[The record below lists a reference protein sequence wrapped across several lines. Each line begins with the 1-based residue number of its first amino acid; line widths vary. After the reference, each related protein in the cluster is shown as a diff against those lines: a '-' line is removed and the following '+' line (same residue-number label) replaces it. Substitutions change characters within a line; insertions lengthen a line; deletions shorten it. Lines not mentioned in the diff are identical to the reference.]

1 MIPYGRQAIDEDDI
15 RAVADVLRSDFLTQ
29 GGVVPQFE
37 QELCTYTGARHA
49 VAVNSATSALVL
61 ACRALGL
68 GQDDIAWT
76 SPITFVASANAI
88 LLCGAKVDFVDV
100 DPETANICVEELA
113 AKLEKAEEQDTLP
126 KVLMVV
132 HFAGQSCDMSA
143 VEKLSRRYGFKIIE
157 DASHA
162 VGGTYHNRPVGSCVH
177 SSVTVF
183 SFHPVKNMT
192 TGEGGCAFTNDSEIA
207 RTMFELRSHGV
218 TRAEDRMTHA
228 SEGAWYYQQLDLGYN
243 FRLTDFQ
250 AALGIC
256 QLEKLDGFVERRRML
271 AKQYDHLLE
280 PLPVSPLKQQRDTLS
295 GWHLYV
301 IRLNLTNLQRS
312 RREIFDFMRDNGVAV
327 NVHYIPVHL
336 QPYFKSLGFEAGDLP
351 NAEHYYDEAITLPL
365 YPGLSDDDQQRV
377 IEVLK
382 RALAQ
387 E

>member
-1 MIPYGRQAIDEDDI
+1 MIPYGRQTIDEDDI

-29 GGVVPQFE
+29 GGIVPQFE

-143 VEKLSRRYGFKIIE
+143 VEKLSRRYGFNVIE

-192 TGEGGCAFTNDSEIA
+192 TGEGGCAFTNDPEIA

-280 PLPVSPLKQQRDTLS
+280 PLPVSPLKQEPDTLS

-382 RALAQ
+382 QALA
-387 E
+387 EK

>member
-1 MIPYGRQAIDEDDI
+1 MIPYGRQTIQEDDI

-29 GGVVPQFE
+29 GGAVPQFE
-37 QELCTYTGARHA
+37 QALCNYTGARHA

-68 GQDDIAWT
+68 GDNDIAWT

-100 DPETANICVEELA
+100 DPQTANISIECLTD
-113 AKLEKAEEQDTLP
+113 KLERAEAQGALP

-143 VEKLSRRYGFKIIE
+143 VEKLSKKYGFEVIE

-177 SSVTVF
+177 SSVCVF

-192 TGEGGCAFTNDSEIA
+192 TGEGGCAFTNDPEIA
-207 RTMFELRSHGV
+207 EKMLELRSHGV
-218 TRAEDRMTHA
+218 TRAEDRMTHE
-228 SEGAWYYQQLDLGYN
+228 SDGPWYYQQLDLGYN

-256 QLEKLDGFVERRRML
+256 QLAKLDGFVERRRML
-271 AKQYDHLLE
+271 AKQYDRLLE
-280 PLPVSPLKQQRDTLS
+280 PLPVSPLKQEPGNLS

-301 IRLNLTNLQRS
+301 IRLNLKKLKRS
-312 RREIFDFMRDNGVAV
+312 RREIFDFMRNNGIAV

-336 QPYFKSLGFEAGDLP
+336 QPYYRSLGFEAGDLP
-351 NAEHYYDEAITLPL
+351 NAEDYYDEAITLPL
-365 YPGLSDDDQQRV
+365 FPGLSDDDQQQV
-377 IEVLK
+377 VDVLK
-382 RALAQ
+382 QALAQ
-387 E
+387 A